1 MNKNFDLVLFLF
13 GTFSLFTE
21 HGNTRAYSFSHT
33 RKCDNAWGCTHALCP
48 LAHRHLMQRLLSSQ
62 RSSHTVIL
70 ADSDPRR
77 QPVIL
82 TGSDPR
88 LLSRYLSLVATFGEL
103 CSLAATFGELHS
115 QAPVFWYCLHLCG
128 PRALSQFKFTQQSTS
143 LLSCLVGKN
152 ICRVSLFEWVILFK
166 KPTVIVLIGNYID
179 RVKVKGSLYF
189 RVYGMVRQTF

>member
-1 MNKNFDLVLFLF
+1 MFLF

-21 HGNTRAYSFSHT
+21 HGNTRAYIFFPHSS
-33 RKCDNAWGCTHALCP
+33 KCDNARGCGHALCP
-48 LAHRHLMQRLLSSQ
+48 LAHQHLTQQLLSPQ
-62 RSSHTVIL
+62 RSSHTAIL

-88 LLSRYLSLVATFGEL
+88 LLSRYRSPVATFGEL
-103 CSLAATFGELHS
+103 RSLVATFGELHS

-128 PRALSQFKFTQQSTS
+128 PRTLSPFKFTQQSTS

-179 RVKVKGSLYF
+179 RVKVTGSLYF